1 MAPIQIRMGSQTNLR
16 WLRVLVYLE
25 VEGHLDS
32 HTSLLLPLHHS
43 DLLDRELI
51 VMRLVIFYKLLFMIG
66 ERLLE

>member
-1 MAPIQIRMGSQTNLR
+1 MGSQINLWR
-16 WLRVLVYLE
+16 LRVLVYLE

-32 HTSLLLPLHHS
+32 HTSLLLSLHHS

-51 VMRLVIFYKLLFMIG
+51 FMNLVVFYKLFNMIIG